1 MKILLYY
8 SKSDVGEE
16 YLKYPLGI
24 LYLAST
30 LRKDHDVRFYDP
42 NVDDTGIE
50 EVVND
55 FDPNLI
61 GVSFTTGS
69 RKNAFDLVKRF
80 PERYFVAGGFHP
92 SCRPEECLDN
102 GFNLVIRGYAE
113 LTFPELVR
121 LHERKQALEKVY
133 VGRRVN
139 DLDSLPFPAR
149 ELVPKDYLKKYNQAA
164 IIGSRG
170 CYSGCKFCGS
180 AKTGLRKRSP
190 ENIIS
195 ELETIVDFQSNQPIH
210 FCDDIFTFDPKW
222 VTKITQQI
230 NRSGLKIKYSV
241 NSRVDLRDNSIF
253 KKLKESGCDTVSF
266 GIESGSQKILD
277 NVGKNVT
284 VEQIEKSVL
293 TAKDVGLKVRT
304 SWIVGLPGDYQEQSK
319 SVDLMK
325 RILPDQVHVCL
336 NTPYPGTVY
345 GDNPKKYGI
354 NLKTDNWTDV
364 LNNIYSTG
372 DFSQVIGF
380 DYLSNQEIIDI
391 TTKIKTEMSELGIE
405 TRTFLDK
412 KLMDFPHRSFI

>member
-8 SKSDVGEE
+8 PKPDVGEE
-16 YLKYPLGI
+16 YIKYPLGV
-24 LYLAST
+24 LYLASV
-30 LRKDHDVRFYDP
+30 LKKNHDILFYDS
-42 NVDDTGIE
+42 NVDNNKIE
-50 EVVND
+50 DVVND
-55 FDPNLI
+55 FNPNVI

-69 RKNAFDLVKRF
+69 RKNAFNLANKF
-80 PERYFVAGGFHP
+80 PEKYFIAGGFHP
-92 SCRPEECLDN
+92 SCKPKECLDN
-102 GFNLVIRGYAE
+102 GFNLVIKREAE
-113 LTFPELVR
+113 LTLPKLIR
-121 LHERKQALEKVY
+121 LYERRKDLGGVY
-133 VGRRVN
+133 EGERVKN
-139 DLDSLPFPAR
+139 LDNLPFPAR
-149 ELVPKDYLKKYNQAA
+149 ELIPKDYFKKYNQAA

-195 ELETIVDFQSNQPIH
+195 ELEMIVDFQSNQPIH
-210 FCDDIFTFDPKW
+210 FCDDIFTFDPEW

-230 NRSGLKIKYSV
+230 NRRGLKIKYSV

-304 SWIVGLPGDYQEQSK
+304 SWIVGLPGDYQEQLK

-325 RILPDQVHVCL
+325 RILPNQVHVCL

-345 GDNPKKYGI
+345 GNNPKKYGI
-354 NLKTDNWTDV
+354 NLKTDNWTEV

-380 DYLSNQEIIDI
+380 DYLSNQEIMDI

-412 KLMDFPHRSFI
+412 KLMDIPHRKLI